1 LVPTTKILEV
11 FLPYAVRPT
20 SSITRMYAG
29 RVMNSLECQLKRP
42 HFNSVAGKR
51 VKAKYK
57 NSAGQSGDIYS
68 HILIK
73 REYNTLKNVYI
84 LIDTD
89 NMRIHVPGRYGS
101 TSNLYKSHGD
111 DSIFSCL

>member
-1 LVPTTKILEV
+1 MP
-11 FLPYAVRPT
+11 
-20 SSITRMYAG
+20 
-29 RVMNSLECQLKRP
+29 VMNSLECQLKRP

-84 LIDTD
+84 LIDPIICEFMSLEGTGPLQICTRV
-89 NMRIHVPGRYGS
+89 MEMTQSSLACSATFGAKLALR
-101 TSNLYKSHGD
+101 T
-111 DSIFSCL
+111 CLFGI